1 MMDMQQDCTLDYQPW
16 QMSETE
22 LLARRYKT
30 VRELTPSEFK
40 AIWLQCVSSTDFD
53 NRIDAEWARMQRVAI

>member
-1 MMDMQQDCTLDYQPW
+1 MDMQHDCTLDYQPW

-30 VRELTPSEFK
+30 VRELTPKEFR

-53 NRIDAEWARMQRVAI
+53 NRIDEEGAKMARAGI